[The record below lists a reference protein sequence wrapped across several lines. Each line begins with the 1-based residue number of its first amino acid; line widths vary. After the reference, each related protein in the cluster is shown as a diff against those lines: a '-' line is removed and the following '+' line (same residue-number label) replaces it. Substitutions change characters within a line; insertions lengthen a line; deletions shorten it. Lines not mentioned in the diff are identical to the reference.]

1 VEVNS
6 CLDEAAR
13 LWPILCDNFSHWLDL
28 KSVDL
33 NYLGDMKNLLAAGA
47 ILLMVGCAPDP
58 VKLLSSYSTEGLT
71 YENTSVYYSGKLAAT
86 LASVEVAL
94 DDGKLVQEA
103 TFVLTSSEYNDVAVV
118 DENESV
124 QEVHVVIGPRSCS
137 CT

>member
-1 VEVNS
+1 M
-6 CLDEAAR
+6 
-13 LWPILCDNFSHWLDL
+13 
-28 KSVDL
+28 DL

-71 YENTSVYYSGKLAAT
+71 YENTSVYYNRKLAAT